1 MLCNDCEPPSGLVL
15 QDFGVNQ
22 TKMKTIQ
29 TRLNTFK
36 HLDDVFHVFRWRWFL
51 TVQFLRGVQNNSG
64 CRVCS
69 LTALLCLRDFRS
81 SCALNLLA
89 SSWCF
94 SLQLRHSA
102 VLSCLSFSARRLSA
116 SASRWAWLAFLLS
129 SSDAIALC
137 LEFTSLQAQSW
148 DYTSQNILFLH
159 SDCREIVLIPC
170 LTSFFSGFYISVK
183 LC

>member
-1 MLCNDCEPPSGLVL
+1 
-15 QDFGVNQ
+15 
-22 TKMKTIQ
+22 MKTIQ
-29 TRLNTFK
+29 TRLNTFR

-51 TVQFLRGVQNNSG
+51 TVQFLRGVLNNSG

-129 SSDAIALC
+129 SSDVIALR
-137 LEFTSLQAQSW
+137 LEFTSLRAQSW
-148 DYTSQNILFLH
+148 DYTSRNILFLH
-159 SDCREIVLIPC
+159 SDCREIVLSPF
-170 LTSFFSGFYISVK
+170 LASFFLAFTLLLKCVNFAHIFILFSPILLLMSF
-183 LC
+183 